1 MVYHDVEN
9 QNVETII
16 PCQDSVYKN
25 VKIPIILISKEDGL
39 KLKNAAQTE
48 QISFI
53 LNMDWDEV
61 KEDHL
66 DIEYW
71 INPTNLKSYQF
82 LIDFQTS
89 FQKFDKYADFQ
100 PKYKFKNLEYFYT
113 EEV

>member
-1 MVYHDVEN
+1 LVYHDVEN

-53 LNMDWDEV
+53 LNMD
-61 KEDHL
+61 
-66 DIEYW
+66 
-71 INPTNLKSYQF
+71 
-82 LIDFQTS
+82 
-89 FQKFDKYADFQ
+89 
-100 PKYKFKNLEYFYT
+100 
-113 EEV
+113 